1 MTTTLVLPEEVSVV
15 MDGVARDT
23 VETAGVLLAT
33 RLEGENGEV
42 RLLARR
48 LDLVPESAYLKRGG
62 DHLAIASEGYV
73 PALGQA
79 ERWGAVAI
87 WFHTHPGLDGA
98 PIPSRHDHQVDEEI
112 ADLFRLRSGS
122 EYYGTLVVSPR
133 AEGLAFTGMLES
145 EGGGGDRERVDRL
158 WNIGNRW
165 RLTAAYD
172 SHQQTVSTIF
182 SRSVRAFGSEVQSAL
197 GDLRIAIVGCG
208 GTGSAV
214 AEQLVRLGV
223 RHLTLIDPDQ
233 LSDSNVTRV
242 YGSTP
247 QDVGRH
253 KAELLR
259 EHLTRIAPDL
269 KCEAFV
275 STITREGTA
284 RVLARQDLVFGCTDD
299 NAGRLVLSRLATYV
313 LTPVIDVGVLLSSD
327 AKGVLTGIDGRVTVL
342 TPGSACLVCR
352 DRIDLKRAAAEL
364 RTPDERRRL
373 EHEGYAPALG
383 GMEPAVVAFTTAV
396 AAAAVGELLE
406 RLIGYGPQPPPGE
419 VLLRLHEREV
429 STNTAH
435 PRNGHYCDPQS
446 GKLASVATPFLEQLW
461 PDR

>member
-1 MTTTLVLPEEVSVV
+1 MTTTLVLPEDVSVV
-15 MDGVARDT
+15 IDEVARYAL
-23 VETAGVLLAT
+23 ETAGVLLAT
-33 RLEGENGEV
+33 RLETENGEV

-62 DHLAIASEGYV
+62 DHLTIASEGYV

-79 ERWGAVAI
+79 ERWGAMPI
-87 WFHTHPGLDGA
+87 WFHTHPGLHGA
-98 PIPSRHDHQVDEEI
+98 PIPSLHDHQVDKEI

-122 EYYGTLVVSPR
+122 AYYGTLVVSPR
-133 AEGLAFTGMLES
+133 LEGIAFTGMVES
-145 EGGGGDRERVDRL
+145 EGGDRVRLDRL
-158 WNIGNRW
+158 WNVGDRW

-172 SHQQTVSTIF
+172 SDQQTVSPIF

-197 GDLRIAIVGCG
+197 GDLCIAVVGCG

-223 RHLTLIDPDQ
+223 RHLALIDPDQ

-242 YGSTP
+242 YGSTV

-269 KCEAFV
+269 KSEAFV
-275 STITREGTA
+275 STITLEGTA
-284 RVLARQDLVFGCTDD
+284 RILASQDLVFGCTDD

-313 LTPVIDVGVLLSSD
+313 LTPVIDAGVLLSSD
-327 AKGVLTGIDGRVTVL
+327 AAGVLAGIDGRVTVL

-352 DRIDLKRAAAEL
+352 DRIDLARAAAEL
-364 RTPDERRRL
+364 RTPGERLRL

-383 GMEPAVVAFTTAV
+383 GMEPAVVTFTTAV

-406 RLIGYGPQPPPGE
+406 RLIGYGPRPPPGE
-419 VLLRLHEREV
+419 VLLRLHEREI
-429 STNTAH
+429 STNSAR
-435 PRNGHYCDPQS
+435 PRKGHYCDPQS
-446 GKLASVATPFLEQLW
+446 AKIGSVATPFLDQLW
-461 PDR
+461 SDQ